1 MRKISKPIG
10 FTVQAN
16 PNDGEK
22 GKAGKT
28 FYHVRQAKGTALTS
42 KELCA
47 KIVNSTTIT
56 DSDYDGFIAALKSFI
71 PDVLNDGHD
80 LHIEGLGTFFL
91 KMRIAKK
98 KDKDGKWYTPK
109 FEKAEDITARN
120 VTVTG
125 IGFKPDKELNE
136 SVTKVEHTFCNI
148 KEASH
153 SAKVTRS
160 RWLKGLHELI
170 EEQGFFTLRDII
182 YKFHVTPY
190 MANKMLTEL
199 INEEF
204 PKYHRKKVGAT
215 WIYKKTGEAI

>member
-1 MRKISKPIG
+1 MKKTVNPLG

-28 FYHVRQAKGTALTS
+28 FFHVRQAKGTALTS
-42 KELCA
+42 SELRE
-47 KIVNSTTIT
+47 KIVNATTFT
-56 DSDYDGFIAALKSFI
+56 DGDYEGFMRVLKTFI
-71 PDVLNDGHD
+71 PQVLNDGHD

-136 SVTKVEHTFCNI
+136 SVTKVGHTFYNA
-148 KEASH
+148 KDRSH
-153 SAKVTRS
+153 SAKVSRS
-160 RWLKGLHELI
+160 QWLKGLHELT

-190 MANKMLTEL
+190 MANKLLNEL
-199 INEEF
+199 INEEY
-204 PKYHRKKVGAT
+204 PKYHRKMVGKT
-215 WIYKKTGEAI
+215 YIYKKTGEEI